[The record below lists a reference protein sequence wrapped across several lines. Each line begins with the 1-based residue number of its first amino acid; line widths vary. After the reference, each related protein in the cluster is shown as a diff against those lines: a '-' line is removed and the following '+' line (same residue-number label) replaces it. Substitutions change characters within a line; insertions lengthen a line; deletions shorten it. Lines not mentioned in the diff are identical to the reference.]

1 MINVHF
7 FVHRVDIAHNLGKKS
22 VFLFTAPTS
31 WLDATTTAANL
42 FPQVLPGKASEETDI
57 SSRISRQES
66 PRRGRLN
73 APGECRAKLV
83 T

>member
-7 FVHRVDIAHNLGKKS
+7 FVQRVDIAHNLGKKS
-22 VFLFTAPTS
+22 AFPFTAPTS

-42 FPQVLPGKASEETDI
+42 FPQVLPGNASEIQTFF
-57 SSRISRQES
+57 QTGAL
-66 PRRGRLN
+66 PTGREMN

>member
-22 VFLFTAPTS
+22 VFLFTASTS

-42 FPQVLPGKASEETDI
+42 FPQVLPGKASEIQTFF
-57 SSRISRQES
+57 RQE
-66 PRRGRLN
+66 RF
-73 APGECRAKLV
+73 
-83 T
+83 